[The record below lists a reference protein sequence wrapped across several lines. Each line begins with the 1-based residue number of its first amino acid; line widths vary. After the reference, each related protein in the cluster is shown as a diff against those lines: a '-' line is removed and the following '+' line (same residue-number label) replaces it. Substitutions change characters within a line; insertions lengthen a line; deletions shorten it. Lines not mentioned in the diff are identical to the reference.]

1 MGALL
6 PIPQFQKTFGAGLVG
21 SQASLIQGM
30 YTIGGVSALPF
41 VGVVLDNWGRRLGMF
56 VGSVTVIVGTI
67 LGGTANNMGQLLA
80 SRFFLGE
87 MRIGPPLSTISL
99 TPVFLTHC
107 RLRILYGSVCCAR
120 LRGRDEPPCI
130 P

>member
-41 VGVVLDNWGRRLGMF
+41 VGFVLDNWGRRLGMF

-67 LGGTANNMGQLLA
+67 VGGTANTIGQLLA
-80 SRFFLGE
+80 SRFFLGK
-87 MRIGPPLSTISL
+87 RTRPP
-99 TPVFLTHC
+99 PFRWYH
-107 RLRILYGSVCCAR
+107 
-120 LRGRDEPPCI
+120 
-130 P
+130 